1 MVETCF
7 VTQASL
13 LLLVQQLIFYAS
25 LALTELYLD
34 QLHFKPVEMHWLHEC
49 NLYDLCSTHHLVPNY
64 GRGWLLEWMM
74 AQKMA
79 QEVKRLT
86 LDSKTT
92 TCYTG
97 VYWQPEQKHPW
108 VVELKLPQ
116 NKKMWVG
123 NTDTEEEVTQ
133 AYDNLRYGF
142 VLMWLSSDDASK
154 LVAKQILESKCLLDH
169 IQSMI

>member
-1 MVETCF
+1 
-7 VTQASL
+7 
-13 LLLVQQLIFYAS
+13 
-25 LALTELYLD
+25 
-34 QLHFKPVEMHWLHEC
+34 
-49 NLYDLCSTHHLVPNY
+49 
-64 GRGWLLEWMM
+64 M

-79 QEVKRLT
+79 QEVKWLT
-86 LDSKTT
+86 LDSKTM